1 MATVDDAFSFAQSL
15 SPAEQHILIERLLEA
30 MPAQDFRPPDSH
42 LAEVQRRSAEYDA
55 GRMETYSW
63 EEVHDEIQQ
72 MLDRQRQ
79 SLDSTVD
86 SIPH

>member
-30 MPAQDFRPPDSH
+30 MPAQEFRPPDSH

-55 GRMETYSW
+55 GRMESYSW
-63 EEVHDEIQQ
+63 EEV
-72 MLDRQRQ
+72 R
-79 SLDSTVD
+79 DSVRRII
-86 SIPH
+86 SGNE